1 MLVYNMN
8 NMIDKSAKIELWL
21 DDNGDND
28 WEKITD
34 VIDDDNDD
42 DWKARHL
49 PKDVGL
55 DLTCRKILSLMS
67 R

>member
-1 MLVYNMN
+1 M
-8 NMIDKSAKIELWL
+8 MIDKSVKIELWL

-34 VIDDDNDD
+34 VIDDS
-42 DWKARHL
+42 DWKLRHL

-55 DLTCRKILSLMS
+55 DATCRKILSLMS